1 MKYLSRFKNKIVG
14 VYTAC
19 MFAMFAPFAFA
30 GGGGGVDTS
39 SILAVFDEYKAAA
52 ITLLIAFIVVLWAL
66 RATGLL
72 KPRS

>member
-1 MKYLSRFKNKIVG
+1 MKYLSRFKNKMAGI
-14 VYTAC
+14 YTAC
-19 MFAMFAPFAFA
+19 MLALFAPFAYA
-30 GGGGGVDTS
+30 GASGVDTS
-39 SILAVFDEYKAAA
+39 SILAVFDEYKTAA